1 MKGVITIAGYGTRFL
16 PASKAIPK
24 EMFPIAGVPLLQYH
38 VEDLVAAGITEIVVV
53 VRGGAGV
60 IQRHFA
66 PVPDLEAH
74 LEAQGKYELLEEMQ
88 RISRLA
94 DIVFVRQPDELPDGQ
109 PLPYG
114 NASPALAARAW
125 LTADEPFYY
134 MFGDDIIIADTPVPQ
149 QMLDAYERHRPTAVV
164 ATQRVRDEETHLYG
178 CVELKPGSERELARI
193 VEKPAPGTA
202 PSNQV
207 QVGHFVFT
215 PEVFDVLD
223 TLKPGQGGELWLAHA
238 VDELAKRSTVIAQPI
253 EGKWMAAGDPLHH
266 LKACIEVALRRDDMR
281 GELIEYLRSLE
292 L

>member
-1 MKGVITIAGYGTRFL
+1 VKGVITIAGYGTRFL

-24 EMFPIAGVPLLQYH
+24 EMFPVAGVPLLQYH
-38 VEDLVAAGITEIVVV
+38 VEDLVAAGITEIIVV

-74 LEAQGKYELLEEMQ
+74 LETQGKHELLEEIR

-94 DIVFVRQPDELPDGQ
+94 DIVFVRQPET
-109 PLPYG
+109 LPYG
-114 NASPALAARAW
+114 NASPVLAARAW
-125 LTADEPFYY
+125 LTPGESFYY

-149 QMLDAYERHRPTAVV
+149 QMLAAYGHYRPAAVV
-164 ATQRVRDEETHLYG
+164 ATQRVPDEETHLYG
-178 CVELKPGSERELARI
+178 CVKLKPGSEREMARI
-193 VEKPAPGTA
+193 VEKPTPGTA

-215 PEVFDVLD
+215 AEIFDVLVSLEKGKGD
-223 TLKPGQGGELWLAHA
+223 ELWLADA
-238 VDELAKRSTVIAQPI
+238 VDRLAARSTVIAQPI
-253 EGKWMAAGDPLHH
+253 DGKWMAAGDPLRH

-281 GELIEYLRSLE
+281 DDLVEYLRTLE